1 MSGEKFDK
9 ELAELYQQRKQQIDT
24 PAINVS
30 NESTIQAPA
39 RSIWS
44 MLALLLSGGIASFG
58 IMAIVTH
65 FAKPSVHG
73 DMEQFK
79 QHSVKIIE
87 LPKANKSAP
96 VVSPTLPL
104 PPQPKA
110 IKPTNS
116 LEIPQHK
123 SDIAINQPDISLDKP
138 SVIDLAMPSVQQPTF
153 NLEPVHRVLPDY
165 PKKAIFS
172 RLSGQVKLGYRIN
185 TRGEVVDI
193 ITLGERSHKML
204 DRSAKR
210 ALAQWRYTPETSS
223 KKMLE
228 VMFEFNLEQ

>member
-24 PAINVS
+24 PSVDVS
-30 NESTIQAPA
+30 DNLTIQAPT
-39 RSIWS
+39 RSVWS

-58 IMAIVTH
+58 IMALVTH

-87 LPKANKSAP
+87 LPRTTKNSP
-96 VVSPTLPL
+96 VMSPTPPL

-110 IKPTNS
+110 IKPASNIET
-116 LEIPQHK
+116 PQHQN
-123 SDIAINQPDISLDKP
+123 DIAIDRPDISLDKP
-138 SVIDLAMPSVQQPTF
+138 RVTDIAMPTVQQPVL
-153 NLEPVHRVLPDY
+153 NLQPVHRVVPEY

-172 RLSGQVKLGYRIN
+172 RLAGQVKLGYRIN
-185 TRGEVVDI
+185 ERGEVVDI
-193 ITLGERSHKML
+193 ITLGKRNNKML

-210 ALAQWRYTPETSS
+210 ALAQWRYAPEASS
-223 KKMLE
+223 RKMLE